1 MAAEYEHEA
10 VPAHAKRSLFS
21 VAAVWTGFP
30 LVMIG
35 AFVGGEIVDSLGF
48 LRGME
53 AIAVG
58 NLILAVYVAFLSAL
72 AARESKTFGLSA
84 KHLFGPIT
92 AKIVSITLSTLVV
105 GWFAVQTGLA
115 GTGVV
120 QLTGLPAWI
129 STLLIGIVFIIMS
142 LSGMRILKPLSIISI
157 LLFAVV
163 AIVSLI
169 INFTHSSAQQM
180 VAFQP
185 DNHRTV
191 SFGIGLT
198 MVISCF
204 IDSGT
209 LTADFTRW
217 SKTPSQAVIA
227 SLCAFPFGNM
237 IPMLLGGIVVASQN
251 SSSGD
256 FSHLLSQWGPAMAA
270 FGALF
275 FVVNCSSVAVHGL
288 YNATAGWS
296 ALFPLSFKSMTITLG
311 IIGLVLA
318 ISGITNWL
326 TNWLEL
332 LGILVPGIGGAIMG
346 WMISRVRHY
355 VPKIMALAW
364 ILSILIG
371 FIVNVWMPELSTAVV
386 VILISLSISFIGSR
400 MSRPTNVYSEQHSI
414 SENKRSQS

>member
-35 AFVGGEIVDSLGF
+35 AFVGGETINLLGF
-48 LRGME
+48 MRGME
-53 AIAVG
+53 AIVVG

-72 AARESKTFGLSA
+72 AAKESKTFGLSA
-84 KHLFGPIT
+84 KQLFGPIT
-92 AKIVSITLSTLVV
+92 AKVVSITLSTLVV

-115 GTGVV
+115 GKGVV
-120 QLTGLPAWI
+120 QLTGLPAWC

-157 LLFAVV
+157 LLFTVV
-163 AIVSLI
+163 GIISLI
-169 INFTHSSAQQM
+169 INFSHGGIQPM

-185 DNHRTV
+185 DSHHVV
-191 SFGIGLT
+191 SFGVGLT

-251 SSSGD
+251 SSNGD
-256 FSHLLSQWGPAMAA
+256 FSHLLGQWGPLMAA
-270 FGALF
+270 FGAFF

-296 ALFPLSFKSMTITLG
+296 ALFPLPFKPMTITLG
-311 IIGLVLA
+311 IIGLILA

-346 WMISRVRHY
+346 WMIARTNHY
-355 VPKIMALAW
+355 VPKTLALAW
-364 ILSILIG
+364 ILSILTG
-371 FIVNVWMPELSTAVV
+371 FIVNFWMPELSTAVV
-386 VILISLSISFIGSR
+386 VIVISMIIAFIGSR
-400 MSRPTNVYSEQHSI
+400 VSQPTSGHPE
-414 SENKRSQS
+414 ERT

>member
-1 MAAEYEHEA
+1 MAGEYEHEA

-21 VAAVWTGFP
+21 VAAVWAGFP

-35 AFVGGEIVDSLGF
+35 AFVGGEIVNSLGF
-48 LRGME
+48 TRGME
-53 AIAVG
+53 AIVVG

-72 AARESKTFGLSA
+72 AAQESKTFGLSA
-84 KHLFGPIT
+84 KYLFGPV
-92 AKIVSITLSTLVV
+92 AARFVSITLSSLVV

-120 QLTGLPAWI
+120 QLTGLPPGI

-142 LSGMRILKPLSIISI
+142 LSGMRILKPLSIFSI
-157 LLFAVV
+157 LLFTAVG
-163 AIVSLI
+163 IVSLI
-169 INFTHSSAQQM
+169 INFTHGSVQQM
-180 VAFQP
+180 LAFQP
-185 DNHRTV
+185 DSHRSV
-191 SFGIGLT
+191 SFGVGLT

-227 SLCAFPFGNM
+227 SLCAFPLGNM

-256 FSHLLSQWGPAMAA
+256 FSLLLGQWGPTMAA

-311 IIGLVLA
+311 IIGLILA
-318 ISGITNWL
+318 LSGITNWL

-346 WMISRVRHY
+346 WMLSRVRQY
-355 VPKIMALAW
+355 TPKTMALAW
-364 ILSILIG
+364 VFSILIG
-371 FIVNVWMPELSTAVV
+371 VIVNLWLPELSTAVV
-386 VILISLSISFIGSR
+386 VIVTSMIISLIGSL
-400 MSRPTNVYSEQHSI
+400 MSHPQRRTSEH
-414 SENKRSQS
+414 KRNLS